1 MKVIAFNQK
10 TEIEHK
16 FKNSMSGSVFPFLYV
31 IQIIL
36 PNLFLVVPDGFVGS

>member
-10 TEIEHK
+10 TEIVYK
-16 FKNSMSGSVFPFLYV
+16 FKNGMPGSVFPFLYV

-36 PNLFLVVPDGFVGS
+36 PNLFLVAPNGLVGS